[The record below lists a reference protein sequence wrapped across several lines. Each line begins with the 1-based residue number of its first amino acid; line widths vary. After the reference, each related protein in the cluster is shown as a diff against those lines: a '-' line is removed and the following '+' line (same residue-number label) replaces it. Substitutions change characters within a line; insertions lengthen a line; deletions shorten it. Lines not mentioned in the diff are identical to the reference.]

1 MRFHLT
7 HCIHWHHSLLITTIH
22 HHQIIIIF
30 YNTNTISTPI
40 APKHPCGTTRHIWHC
55 CPPPA
60 RRSSSPAVPS
70 QPPAYSSRF
79 HINTPDSTPSRCPCQ
94 VDPPTEPPVFIQD
107 TFQKG
112 TFLHTYWKYCRIAV
126 DFIYIHS
133 SKNTIFH
140 KNAYNT
146 VYIEKTYIYKN
157 SHFFNYYQKTHIYK
171 KHHFVKIR
179 VFFK

>member
-1 MRFHLT
+1 MDP
-7 HCIHWHHSLLITTIH
+7 TIAVH
-22 HHQIIIIF
+22 
-30 YNTNTISTPI
+30 
-40 APKHPCGTTRHIWHC
+40 
-55 CPPPA
+55 PPA
-60 RRSSSPAVPS
+60 RRSSSPAAPS

-79 HINTPDSTPSRCPCQ
+79 QITTPDSTPSRCPWQ
-94 VDPPTEPPVFIQD
+94 VYPPSEPPTSIQD

-112 TFLHTYWKYCRIAV
+112 TFLHIYSNYRHIAV
-126 DFIYIHS
+126 DFIYIQY

-179 VFFK
+179 VFFTNNNYYYIPVF

>member
-1 MRFHLT
+1 MRLHETTWDFISLT
-7 HCIHWHHSLLITTIH
+7 GSTDSNHSSSHHTPTPNNNYYFIL
-22 HHQIIIIF
+22 
-30 YNTNTISTPI
+30 STPI
-40 APKHPCGTTRHIWHC
+40 APNHPSVSNHC

-60 RRSSSPAVPS
+60 RRSSSPAEPS

-79 HINTPDSTPSRCPCQ
+79 QITTPDSTPSRCRCQ
-94 VDPPTEPPVFIQD
+94 VDPPTEPPVSIQD

-112 TFLHTYWKYCRIAV
+112 TLLHIYSNYLHIAV
-126 DFIYIHS
+126 DFIYIQY
-133 SKNTIFH
+133 SKNTVFH

-157 SHFFNYYQKTHIYK
+157 SHFFNYCQKTHIYK
-171 KHHFVKIR
+171 KHYFVKIR

>member
-1 MRFHLT
+1 MD
-7 HCIHWHHSLLITTIH
+7 
-22 HHQIIIIF
+22 
-30 YNTNTISTPI
+30 
-40 APKHPCGTTRHIWHC
+40 HPPQT
-55 CPPPA
+55 

-70 QPPAYSSRF
+70 QTPAYSSRF
-79 HINTPDSTPSRCPCQ
+79 HITIPDSTPSRCRCQ
-94 VDPPTEPPVFIQD
+94 VDPLSEQPVSIHG
-107 TFQKG
+107 TNQKG
-112 TFLHTYWKYCRIAV
+112 TFLHIYWKYRRIAV

-179 VFFK
+179 VFFQIIIIFIYPFFRVWRKWVYGDIWEIAVQVKSPIFRTTKNGYFQDP

>member
-1 MRFHLT
+1 MLT
-7 HCIHWHHSLLITTIH
+7 KGRHFFIIYK
-22 HHQIIIIF
+22 IIIIF
-30 YNTNTISTPI
+30 YNTYTISTPI
-40 APKHPCGTTRHIWHC
+40 AHQPSQWIHPTHLNTT
-55 CPPPA
+55 PPPA
-60 RRSSSPAVPS
+60 RRSSSPAEPS

-79 HINTPDSTPSRCPCQ
+79 QITTPDSTPSRCRCQ
-94 VDPPTEPPVFIQD
+94 VYTPTEPPVSIQD
-107 TFQKG
+107 TFQKS
-112 TFLHTYWKYCRIAV
+112 TFLHIYWKYRRIAV

-133 SKNTIFH
+133 SKNIIFH

>member
-1 MRFHLT
+1 M
-7 HCIHWHHSLLITTIH
+7 
-22 HHQIIIIF
+22 
-30 YNTNTISTPI
+30 TN
-40 APKHPCGTTRHIWHC
+40 HC

-79 HINTPDSTPSRCPCQ
+79 HITTPDSTPSRCRCQ
-94 VDPPTEPPVFIQD
+94 VDPPSEPHNSIQD

-112 TFLHTYWKYCRIAV
+112 TFLHIYWKYCRIAV
-126 DFIYIHS
+126 DFIYINY

-157 SHFFNYYQKTHIYK
+157 SHFFNYYQKNTYIQKTPLCKNTSFFQIIIIFY
-171 KHHFVKIR
+171 IP
-179 VFFK
+179 VF